1 MYLATCT
8 NAALDLTLIE
18 PQMSLSYVCSQMKPS
33 TLKSTIRFLALAC
46 GWIAPTCTCIM
57 LPGMDFS
64 DHLLCQEPPNARYIW
79 GCYVVKWRPVDIHSI
94 CPQNVMLLQLCV
106 LFLTSVPLLLFPF
119 FPSFVFLSSSF
130 PFVISLCFLS
140 IWECQHSGTVFL
152 LLPVVTET
160 QHVN

>member
-1 MYLATCT
+1 
-8 NAALDLTLIE
+8 
-18 PQMSLSYVCSQMKPS
+18 
-33 TLKSTIRFLALAC
+33 
-46 GWIAPTCTCIM
+46 
-57 LPGMDFS
+57 
-64 DHLLCQEPPNARYIW
+64 
-79 GCYVVKWRPVDIHSI
+79 
-94 CPQNVMLLQLCV
+94 V

-160 QHVN
+160 QHVINAPYWLLTSACCWELMTSVGILS